1 MGDLAR
7 SIVAD
12 WEESSSDKATTL
24 TLWQQIANYM
34 LPNRND
40 YLATKTPGQKRMT
53 YIYDAMPVWA
63 AEQFAAGVH
72 SLLTSQALQWFALHA
87 DDDRVNAD
95 DDVRAWLDDAA
106 ATMYAIF
113 NGSRQNFASQS
124 FEMFL
129 DLGTIGSACMG
140 VLDSVRSQILFTT
153 RHMKECVWRENDE
166 DRIDTNIRQ
175 WEYTAKQAVQAY
187 AGKPGF
193 SDCKNVLE
201 AYGDGTTK
209 SAQKKFTFLHGVR
222 PRVKRDPQRA
232 DNMNMAWESVYVS
245 LADRA
250 EISVSGFTEFP
261 YLCPRA
267 ERCSGEIYGRG
278 RGTMNLPDVQM
289 LNELKK
295 LVVKAAQKVIDPPL
309 MVPDDG
315 FLMNIKTVPGSLNP
329 YRATLPPTARIEPI
343 KTNGDIQIGVEMIN
357 ALQAQISRMFYV
369 DMLRMPTDPQDPAS
383 EGKGITATYW
393 LQRRDKEMMML
404 SPMLARMQAEAL
416 GPLIDR
422 VFAMLWRKSKAKKFG
437 PGSPF
442 KPPPA
447 LLSGVPLHVE
457 YVSPIALAQKS
468 TQMDG
473 IDRLMQIQSQ
483 LRTLDPQ
490 SALIIDGEAILRI
503 ASRNFNAPV
512 AALKSAD
519 ALAQEAQQRADA
531 EAQMNAHAQLAN
543 VAGAAKDGASA
554 LKNAAQAQDIA
565 GGNDNAQQAA
575 A

>member
-1 MGDLAR
+1 MSDLAR
-7 SIVAD
+7 SIIAD
-12 WEESSSDKATTL
+12 WEEGSSDKTTTL

-40 YLATKTPGQKRMT
+40 YLVTKTPGQKRMT

-72 SLLTSQALQWFALHA
+72 SLLTSQSLQWFALHA

-95 DDVRAWLDDAA
+95 DDVRAWLDGAA
-106 ATMYAIF
+106 ATMYSIF

-124 FEMFL
+124 YEMFL

-140 VLDSVRSQILFTT
+140 VLDSQRSGILFTT
-153 RHMKECVWRENDE
+153 RHMKECIWRENEE

-175 WEYTAKQAVQAY
+175 WEYTAKQAYQAWGKR
-187 AGKPGF
+187 AGGK
-193 SDCKNVLE
+193 VVE
-201 AYGDGTTK
+201 AYGDSTGK
-209 SAQKKFTFLHGVR
+209 GLAKKFTFLHAVR
-222 PRVKRDPQRA
+222 PRKNRDPQRA
-232 DNMNMAWESVYVS
+232 DNRNMAWESVYVS
-245 LADRA
+245 VADQE

-267 ERCSGEIYGRG
+267 ERCSNETYGRG
-278 RGTMNLPDVQM
+278 RGTINLPDVQM

-309 MVPDDG
+309 QVPDDG
-315 FLMNIKTVPGSLNP
+315 FLMNIKTVPGSMNF
-329 YRATLPPTARIEPI
+329 YRATLPAQARIEPI
-343 KTNGDIQIGVEMIN
+343 KTGGEIQIGVEMIN
-357 ALQAQISRMFYV
+357 TLQAQISRMFYV

-422 VFAMLWRKSKAKKFG
+422 VFAMLWRKSKARKFG

-442 KPPPA
+442 KPPPPA
-447 LLSGVPLHVE
+447 LSGVPLHVE

-473 IDRLMQIQSQ
+473 IERLMQIQGQ
-483 LRTLDPQ
+483 LRQLDAQ

-519 ALAQEAQQRADA
+519 QLQEEAQQRAQA
-531 EAQMNAHAQLAN
+531 EAQMNAHEALAN

-554 LKNAAQAQDIA
+554 LKSAAQAQDIS
-565 GGNDNAQQAA
+565 GGNDNGMQEAA
-575 A
+575 